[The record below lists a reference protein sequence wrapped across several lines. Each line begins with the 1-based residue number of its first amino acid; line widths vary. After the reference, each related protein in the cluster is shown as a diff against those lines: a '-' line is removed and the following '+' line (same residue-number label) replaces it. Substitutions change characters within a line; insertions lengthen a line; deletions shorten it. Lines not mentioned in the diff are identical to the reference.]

1 MPLPGEV
8 ADDASSL
15 ASDVGQLKKDQFFYG
30 GQAVIEGVMMRGKRH
45 YAVAIRHPKTKEI
58 VVDRGELKAAIYVNP
73 MWKLPILRGLALIGE
88 QLHLGMKTLMW
99 SANMNAGGK
108 DIVIGKREITGSIA
122 FAAIFGLG
130 LFFGLPL
137 LLAGLAVHRSRSL
150 IDRLEAIARRY
161 HEIESEMARPEVASD
176 HAQLTKLAREQR
188 TLRETVEKYQAY
200 KRARHELES
209 AHEMLRHEKDP
220 EMLEYLRAEERRA
233 AAQVGE
239 LDEQLKVLLLPK
251 DPNDDRD
258 VVVEIQGAE
267 GGEEAALFAADLFRM
282 YSKWAERKGWRI
294 EVVDVSHSEK
304 GGYDKIVFE
313 VHGHGAYSQLKYEGG
328 VHRVQRVPKTEAQGR
343 IHTSAA
349 TVSVMP
355 EADPVE
361 VELKPEDL
369 EIKTSPSQ
377 GPGGQSVN
385 PPYSAFRITHK
396 PPGMM
401 VSIQDEKSQL
411 QNKEKALRVLRAR
424 LYEIKL
430 AEQQAALGAQRR
442 SMIGGG
448 NRSEKIR
455 TYNFKANRVTDHRIS
470 LDLHRLDQ
478 VMAGDLDELV
488 EALINA
494 VRAAGL
500 NGT

>member
-1 MPLPGEV
+1 
-8 ADDASSL
+8 
-15 ASDVGQLKKDQFFYG
+15 
-30 GQAVIEGVMMRGKRH
+30 
-45 YAVAIRHPKTKEI
+45 
-58 VVDRGELKAAIYVNP
+58 
-73 MWKLPILRGLALIGE
+73 
-88 QLHLGMKTLMW
+88 
-99 SANMNAGGK
+99 
-108 DIVIGKREITGSIA
+108 
-122 FAAIFGLG
+122 
-130 LFFGLPL
+130 
-137 LLAGLAVHRSRSL
+137 L
-150 IDRLEAIARRY
+150 IDRLEGIARRY

-176 HAQLTKLAREQR
+176 HAQMTKLAREQR
-188 TLRETVEKYQAY
+188 TLRETVEKYEAF

-209 AHEMLRHEKDP
+209 AREMLRHEKDAD
-220 EMLEYLRAEERRA
+220 MLEYLRAEERRA
-233 AAQVGE
+233 AAEVGE

-282 YSKWAERKGWRI
+282 YSRWAERKGWKV

-369 EIKTSPSQ
+369 EIKTSTSQ

-385 PPYSAFRITHK
+385 TTYSAIRITHK
-396 PPGMM
+396 PTGMM

-411 QNKEKALRVLRAR
+411 QNKEKAMRVLRAR

-455 TYNFKANRVTDHRIS
+455 TYNFKANRVTDHRIN
-470 LDLHRLDQ
+470 LDLHKLDQ

-494 VRAAGL
+494 DRAAGL
-500 NGT
+500 NGN

>member
-1 MPLPGEV
+1 M
-8 ADDASSL
+8 
-15 ASDVGQLKKDQFFYG
+15 
-30 GQAVIEGVMMRGKRH
+30 
-45 YAVAIRHPKTKEI
+45 
-58 VVDRGELKAAIYVNP
+58 
-73 MWKLPILRGLALIGE
+73 
-88 QLHLGMKTLMW
+88 
-99 SANMNAGGK
+99 
-108 DIVIGKREITGSIA
+108 
-122 FAAIFGLG
+122 
-130 LFFGLPL
+130 
-137 LLAGLAVHRSRSL
+137 
-150 IDRLEAIARRY
+150 IDRLEAISRRY
-161 HEIESEMARPEVASD
+161 HEIEAEMGKPEVAAD

-188 TLRETVEKYQAY
+188 TLREIVEVFEAF

-209 AHEMLRHEKDP
+209 AREMLKHEKDA

-233 AAQVGE
+233 SARVEE
-239 LDEQLKVLLLPK
+239 LEERLKVLLLPK

-282 YSKWAERKGWRI
+282 YSRWAERKGWKV
-294 EVVDVSHSEK
+294 EVVDISHSEK
-304 GGYDKIVFE
+304 GGYDKVVFE

-361 VELKPEDL
+361 IELKPEDL
-369 EIKTSPSQ
+369 EIKTSTSQ

-385 PPYSAFRITHK
+385 TTYSAIRLTHK
-396 PPGMM
+396 PTGLV

-411 QNKEKALRVLRAR
+411 QNKEKAIRVLRAR
-424 LYEIKL
+424 LYEMKL
-430 AEQQAALGAQRR
+430 AEQQAAIGAQRR
-442 SMIGGG
+442 GMIGGG

-455 TYNFKANRVTDHRIS
+455 TYNFKANRVTDHRIN
-470 LDLHRLDQ
+470 LDLHKLDQ

-494 VRAAGL
+494 DRAAGL
-500 NGT
+500 NGS